1 MTKIII
7 CKKNDFLNYGQ
18 NCNENVSIIST
29 VNRILGINLSILWLP
44 LFMHSDTI

>member
-1 MTKIII
+1 MIFLIIVKIK
-7 CKKNDFLNYGQ
+7 CH
-18 NCNENVSIIST
+18 ENVSIIST

>member
-1 MTKIII
+1 MIFLIMVKI
-7 CKKNDFLNYGQ
+7 K
-18 NCNENVSIIST
+18 CNENVHIIST